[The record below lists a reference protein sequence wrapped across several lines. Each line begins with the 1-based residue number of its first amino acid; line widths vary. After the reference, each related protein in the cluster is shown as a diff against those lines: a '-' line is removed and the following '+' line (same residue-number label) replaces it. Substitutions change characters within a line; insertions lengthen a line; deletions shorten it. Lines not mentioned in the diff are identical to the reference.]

1 MIRKPTEIRQE
12 EIKKAVLE
20 IIYRNGLKK
29 LSTKNIA
36 KEVGISEG
44 SIFRHFGTKNDIIM
58 SIMDDVIKDF
68 IEPLREISLQ
78 NEHPEQRLY
87 KHLCKTITYLK
98 ENRGITLLL
107 FSEASYENDD
117 EMKEKLIH
125 IFQSQR
131 QLVGKIVSDGIAMQL
146 WDESVSTDSF
156 SQLYMG
162 IPITLNVE
170 IALKK
175 EDIDV
180 QSFCKHNLDMLL
192 KILSK

>member
-20 IIYRNGLKK
+20 IIYRSGLKK

-58 SIMDDVIKDF
+58 SIMDDVINDF
-68 IEPLREISLQ
+68 IEPLREISLL
-78 NEHPEQRLY
+78 NEHPEKRLY

-98 ENRGITLLL
+98 ENKGITLVM

-156 SQLYMG
+156 SHLYMG

-175 EDIDV
+175 EDIDL
-180 QSFCKHNLDMLL
+180 QSFCKHNMDMLL
-192 KILSK
+192 KILRK

>member
-1 MIRKPTEIRQE
+1 MTRKPTEIRQE

-58 SIMDDVIKDF
+58 SIMDDVINDF
-68 IEPLREISLQ
+68 IEPLREMSLQ

-170 IALKK
+170 IALKR

>member
-20 IIYRNGLKK
+20 IIYRSGLKK

-58 SIMDDVIKDF
+58 SIMDDVINDF
-68 IEPLREISLQ
+68 IEPLREMSLQ

-98 ENRGITLLL
+98 ENKGITLLM

-156 SQLYMG
+156 SHLYMG

-175 EDIDV
+175 EDIDL
-180 QSFCKHNLDMLL
+180 QSFCKHNMDMLL
-192 KILSK
+192 KILRK

>member
-1 MIRKPTEIRQE
+1 MTRKPTEIRQE

-170 IALKK
+170 IALKR